1 MLHDRTRL
9 KKLKTAS
16 YQIIIILAVWS
27 CADVLQKLLN
37 LPVASG
43 VLGFFLLLFLLEMK
57 WLKLAHVERG
67 ANLLLAELLLFFIP
81 PVVGVIQYQD
91 LFNQRLQS
99 VKAALDNIN
108 MVFKASLSDYNKTQL
123 NGFKK
128 ELERSNVRLNQ
139 NIVRACSKYHSSTLT
154 TTPEKS
160 APHF

>member
-27 CADVLQKLLN
+27 CAYVLQKLLN

-67 ANLLLAELLLFFIP
+67 ADLLLAELLLFFIP

-91 LFNQRLQS
+91 LLIASGWKILLVILISTALVMMVS
-99 VKAALDNIN
+99 VY
-108 MVFKASLSDYNKTQL
+108 S
-123 NGFKK
+123 
-128 ELERSNVRLNQ
+128 VRLLLKQPVLNQ
-139 NIVRACSKYHSSTLT
+139 EPKLEDQYD
-154 TTPEKS
+154 
-160 APHF
+160 

>member
-57 WLKLAHVERG
+57 WFKLAHVERG
-67 ANLLLAELLLFFIP
+67 ADLLLAELLLFFIP

-91 LFNQRLQS
+91 LLITSGWKILLVILISTALVMMVS
-99 VKAALDNIN
+99 VY
-108 MVFKASLSDYNKTQL
+108 S
-123 NGFKK
+123 
-128 ELERSNVRLNQ
+128 VRLLLKQPVLNQ
-139 NIVRACSKYHSSTLT
+139 EPKLEDQYD
-154 TTPEKS
+154 
-160 APHF
+160 

>member
-27 CADVLQKLLN
+27 CAYVLQKLLN

-91 LFNQRLQS
+91 LLIASGWKILLVILISTALVMMVS
-99 VKAALDNIN
+99 VY
-108 MVFKASLSDYNKTQL
+108 S
-123 NGFKK
+123 
-128 ELERSNVRLNQ
+128 VRLLLKQPVLNQ
-139 NIVRACSKYHSSTLT
+139 EPKLEDQYD
-154 TTPEKS
+154 
-160 APHF
+160 

>member
-16 YQIIIILAVWS
+16 CQIIIILAVWS
-27 CADVLQKLLN
+27 CAYVLQKLLN

-67 ANLLLAELLLFFIP
+67 ADLLLAELLLFFIP

-91 LFNQRLQS
+91 LLIASGWKILLVILISTALVMMVS
-99 VKAALDNIN
+99 VY
-108 MVFKASLSDYNKTQL
+108 S
-123 NGFKK
+123 
-128 ELERSNVRLNQ
+128 VRLLLKQPVLNQ
-139 NIVRACSKYHSSTLT
+139 EPKQEDQYD
-154 TTPEKS
+154 
-160 APHF
+160 

>member
-27 CADVLQKLLN
+27 CAYVLQKLLN

-67 ANLLLAELLLFFIP
+67 ADLLLAELLLFFIP

-91 LFNQRLQS
+91 LLIASGWKILLVILISTALVMMVS
-99 VKAALDNIN
+99 VY
-108 MVFKASLSDYNKTQL
+108 S
-123 NGFKK
+123 
-128 ELERSNVRLNQ
+128 VRLLLKQPVLNQ
-139 NIVRACSKYHSSTLT
+139 ESKQ
-154 TTPEKS
+154 EDQND
-160 APHF
+160 

>member
-1 MLHDRTRL
+1 MLDDRTRL

-27 CADVLQKLLN
+27 CAYVLQKLLN

-67 ANLLLAELLLFFIP
+67 AELLLAELLLFFIP

-91 LFNQRLQS
+91 LLIASGWKILLVILISTALVMMVS
-99 VKAALDNIN
+99 VY
-108 MVFKASLSDYNKTQL
+108 S
-123 NGFKK
+123 
-128 ELERSNVRLNQ
+128 VRLLLKQPVLNQ
-139 NIVRACSKYHSSTLT
+139 EPKLEDQYD
-154 TTPEKS
+154 
-160 APHF
+160 

>member
-9 KKLKTAS
+9 KKLNTAS

-27 CADVLQKLLN
+27 CAYVLQKLLN

-67 ANLLLAELLLFFIP
+67 ADLLLTELLLFFIP

-91 LFNQRLQS
+91 LLIASGWKILLVILISTALVMMVS
-99 VKAALDNIN
+99 VY
-108 MVFKASLSDYNKTQL
+108 S
-123 NGFKK
+123 
-128 ELERSNVRLNQ
+128 VRLLLKQPELNQ
-139 NIVRACSKYHSSTLT
+139 EPKQEDQYD
-154 TTPEKS
+154 
-160 APHF
+160 

>member
-1 MLHDRTRL
+1 MLAARNRL

-16 YQIIIILAVWS
+16 YQIIIILAVWG

-67 ANLLLAELLLFFIP
+67 ADLLLAELLLFFIP

-91 LFNQRLQS
+91 LLITSGWKILLVILISTALVMMVS
-99 VKAALDNIN
+99 VY
-108 MVFKASLSDYNKTQL
+108 S
-123 NGFKK
+123 
-128 ELERSNVRLNQ
+128 VRLLLKQPELNQ
-139 NIVRACSKYHSSTLT
+139 EPKQEDQYD
-154 TTPEKS
+154 
-160 APHF
+160 

>member
-16 YQIIIILAVWS
+16 YQIITILAVWS
-27 CADVLQKLLN
+27 CAYVLQKLLN

-67 ANLLLAELLLFFIP
+67 ADLLLAELLLFFIP

-91 LFNQRLQS
+91 LLIASGWKILLVILISTALVMMVS
-99 VKAALDNIN
+99 VY
-108 MVFKASLSDYNKTQL
+108 S
-123 NGFKK
+123 
-128 ELERSNVRLNQ
+128 VRLLLKQPVLNQ
-139 NIVRACSKYHSSTLT
+139 ESKQEDQYD
-154 TTPEKS
+154 
-160 APHF
+160 